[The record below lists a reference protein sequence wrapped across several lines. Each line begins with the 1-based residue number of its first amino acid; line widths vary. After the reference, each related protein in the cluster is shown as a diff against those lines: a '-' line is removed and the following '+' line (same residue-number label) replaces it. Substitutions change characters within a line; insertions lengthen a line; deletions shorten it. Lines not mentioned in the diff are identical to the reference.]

1 VLLGALD
8 VINCIIAVSSDP
20 VVQYLVERDVVNLV
34 LPLSSH
40 AYSYVRMQALW
51 ILGNMGTITFKD
63 QVVRPKVI
71 DAIVQVRIN
80 CFLDLTVTVNFAPS
94 LLELRN
100 SWRV

>member
-8 VINCIIAVSSDP
+8 VINCIIAVSSEP

-40 AYSYVRMQALW
+40 AYAYVRMQALSLW
-51 ILGNMGTITFKD
+51 ILGNTGTITFKD

-71 DAIVQVRIN
+71 DAIVQVR
-80 CFLDLTVTVNFAPS
+80 
-94 LLELRN
+94 
-100 SWRV
+100 